1 MLAGCRIIPKTDSIC
16 LGNVSSLPSSV
27 FENIIDISSIGKS
40 FMSRTNTTAKPDV
53 GRALLS
59 LSGQIN
65 RQWRRALDRRLQPLG
80 LTEATWLP
88 LLYIARATQPLRQ
101 KDLAALMGLDS
112 SSVVRLLDGLQTA
125 GYIQRLEGTD
135 RREKI
140 IHLTDTGKQTVSS
153 VEQVV
158 LEGRRRLFLDIDGAD
173 LETTRSV
180 MQQLLGTLESL
191 DGALWADTDGAD
203 SHA

>member
-1 MLAGCRIIPKTDSIC
+1 
-16 LGNVSSLPSSV
+16 
-27 FENIIDISSIGKS
+27 
-40 FMSRTNTTAKPDV
+40 MSRTNTNTNTNAKPDF
-53 GRALLS
+53 GRVLLS

-158 LEGRRRLFLDIDGAD
+158 LEGRRRLFLDIDDAD
-173 LETTRSV
+173 LETTRTV
-180 MQQLLGTLESL
+180 LQQLLGTLESL
-191 DGALWADTDGAD
+191 DGALWSDTDGAD